1 MKKTILLFTLTFLAT
16 TIFSFATDDGSS
28 EKSATDSDANVWNW
42 GQNETE
48 TKGAWMYLTNSIDA
62 KDFSTAAKQ
71 AHWLLLNSPHLNE
84 ALYIHAAKAYEGLE
98 KMEKE
103 PSRKKELQDSVLMI
117 YDKRILE
124 YGHEADVL
132 NWKGRVAWKY
142 EYKDKTKRDELYALY
157 KRIDELNGDDMLAT
171 NIVNYMHAASEEKK
185 AGIISEEDLLN
196 LYMHL
201 NEILDHKEAS
211 ASSAT
216 ALKAIDMSRE
226 RVEKD
231 LLRNV
236 TVDCEFVQTK
246 LGPKFETAPDAK
258 IANQISRLLITN
270 KCISNDLF
278 LSTSEFLLSEEA
290 TVERLTLTGKVYK
303 KMDNM
308 DSAFAKFEQAVVLE
322 EDLAKKSDLLYD
334 MAVMKKNKGLLNE
347 ARKLAYQSLEA
358 DAAATKNYTLIGDMY
373 FSSYKTCSADDE
385 LTNRAT
391 YLAAYKMY
399 SKAGNTTKMANAK
412 AQFPSMEDIFLRG
425 KKVGDEIK
433 VSCWINE
440 TVKIDKRD

>member
-1 MKKTILLFTLTFLAT
+1 MKKTIFLFTLTFLAT
-16 TIFSFATDDGSS
+16 TIYSFATDDGSG
-28 EKSATDSDANVWNW
+28 EKSATDSDANAWNW
-42 GQNETE
+42 GENESE
-48 TKGAWMYLTNSIDA
+48 TKGAWMYLSNSIDD
-62 KDFSTAAKQ
+62 KDFTTAAKQ
-71 AHWLLLNSPHLNE
+71 AHWLLINSPHLNE

-98 KMEKE
+98 KMENN

-124 YGHEADVL
+124 YGHEAEVL

-142 EYKDKTKRDELYALY
+142 EYKDNTKRDELYALY
-157 KRIDELNGDDMLAT
+157 KKIDELNGDDMLAT
-171 NIVNYMHAASEEKK
+171 NIVYYMHAASEEKK

-196 LYMHL
+196 LYLHL

-211 ASSAT
+211 ASSST
-216 ALKAIDMSRE
+216 AQKAIDMSRE

-246 LGPKFETAPDAK
+246 LGPKFETAPNAK
-258 IANQISRLLITN
+258 IATQISRLLISN

-278 LSTSEFLLSEEA
+278 LSTSEFLLAEEA

-322 EDLAKKSDLLYD
+322 EDLTKKADLLYE
-334 MAVMKKNKGLLNE
+334 MAVMKKNKGLLTD
-347 ARKLAYQSLEA
+347 ARSLAYQSLEA
-358 DAAATKNYTLIGDMY
+358 SPEATENYILIGDMY
-373 FSSYKTCSADDE
+373 FTSYNTCSSNDE

-399 SKAGNTTKMANAK
+399 QKAGDATKMANAK
-412 AQFPSMEDIFLRG
+412 AQFPSMEDVFLRG

-433 VSCWINE
+433 VNCWINE
-440 TVKIDKRD
+440 TVKINKRD